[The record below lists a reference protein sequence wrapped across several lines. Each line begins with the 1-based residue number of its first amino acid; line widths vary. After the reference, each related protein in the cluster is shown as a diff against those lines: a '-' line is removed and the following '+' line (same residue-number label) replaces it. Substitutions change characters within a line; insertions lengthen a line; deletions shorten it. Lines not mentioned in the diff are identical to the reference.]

1 MTLTIPWSEL
11 RPVMNWEAGEHVTIV
26 GHTGSGK
33 THLGLALLPQ
43 RSYSVVLATKPRD
56 PILAPL
62 KKEGYSV
69 ARDMRS
75 FDRLRKRERIVLW
88 PKAERLDG
96 GKHQTDTFHRFF
108 EYLYRTGNRA
118 VFADELYYL
127 TNHLGLSGD
136 CKMLLTQ
143 GRTLGVSFVTATQR
157 PFHVPLEAYS
167 QATHLF
173 LFREN
178 DQRNLK
184 RMEEIGGVDTRLLKN
199 IVTQLPK
206 RHFLYV
212 NTRDTVHHVSKVQRE
227 VEKDERNE
235 SN

>member
-1 MTLTIPWSEL
+1 MSLTVTWPKL
-11 RPVMNWEAGEHVTIV
+11 RSLMYWEAGEHVTIV

-43 RSYSVVLATKPRD
+43 RTYSVVLATKPRD

-62 KKEGYSV
+62 KAEGYAV

-96 GKHQTDTFHRFF
+96 GKHQSDTFHRFF
-108 EYLYRTGNRA
+108 EYLYRTGNRC

-127 TNHLGLSGD
+127 ANHLGLTD
-136 CKMLLTQ
+136 DVRMLLTQ

-178 DQRNLK
+178 DVRNLK
-184 RMEEIGGVDTRLLKN
+184 RMEEIGGVDSRLLKG

-212 NTRDTVHHVSKVQRE
+212 NTRDGFHKVSKVQRE
-227 VEKDERNE
+227 VEAA
-235 SN
+235 